1 MNVMTIEDFGANL
14 LKTGDLDPVYNALFN
29 AQLPA
34 PTLDRVCVAY
44 WCFYHLGAAAYI
56 AEKGKTPGDFKLLMT
71 QAAANVERPKIR
83 PEGERWPRAAERR
96 HFRGE
101 QAVRAV
107 GELVYKYKTATH
119 MMNGLVNAGPN
130 MTYASVTRAAESH
143 RGFGQWIGWK
153 IADMAERV
161 LGFPVDFSD
170 ASLGIYKDPRQGAAL
185 AYYLREDTAGHM
197 VDNYRGEPWKY
208 PIGDADMK
216 TTVDYYVKHF
226 RRFKA
231 PPHGD
236 RPVNV
241 QEVETIFCK
250 YKSHYKG
257 HYPLG
262 KDIREVGH
270 GLEGWGDLAA
280 QLKAGLPQGFGVHAE

>member
-1 MNVMTIEDFGANL
+1 MNVMSLEDFGAQL
-14 LKTGDLDPVYNALFN
+14 LKTGDLDPVYIALANAR
-29 AQLPA
+29 LPA
-34 PTLDRVCVAY
+34 AVLDRVCVAY

-56 AEKGKTPGDFKLLMT
+56 AEKGASPGDFKLLMA
-71 QAAANVERPKIR
+71 QAAANTESPKIR

-107 GELVYKYKTATH
+107 GELSARYKTATL
-119 MMNGLVNAGPN
+119 MMNGLTGAGKD

-161 LGFPVDFSD
+161 LGYPVDFSQ
-170 ASLGIYKDPRQGAAL
+170 ANLGIYKDPRQGAAL
-185 AYYLREDTAGHM
+185 VYYLGELEAKRVVGSYAARPWEYPVGDTDFSAT
-197 VDNYRGEPWKY
+197 VAKY
-208 PIGDADMK
+208 
-216 TTVDYYVKHF
+216 VSHF

-231 PPHGD
+231 PPLGD

-262 KDIREVGH
+262 KDLREVGH
-270 GLEGWGDLAA
+270 GLEGWGDLAQ
-280 QLKAGLPQGFGVHAE
+280 QLKKALP

>member
-1 MNVMTIEDFGANL
+1 MNVMSVEDFGAQL
-14 LKTGDLDPVYNALFN
+14 LKTGDLDPVYIALTGAEIPF
-29 AQLPA
+29 A
-34 PTLDRVCVAY
+34 TLDRLCIAY

-56 AEKGKTPGDFKLLMT
+56 AEQGKTKKKFWNLMLD
-71 QAAANVERPKIR
+71 AAHNVEKPPIR

-96 HFRGE
+96 HFRGS
-101 QAVRAV
+101 QAIRAV
-107 GELVYKYKTATH
+107 EELAGEGRDPSAVMRGIL
-119 MMNGLVNAGPN
+119 GLLGESTN

-143 RGFGQWIGWK
+143 RGFGQWVGWK

-161 LGFPVDFSD
+161 LGYPVDFSQ
-170 ASLGIYKDPRQGAAL
+170 ANLGIYKDPRQGAAL
-185 AYYLREDTAGHM
+185 VYYLEELEAKRVVGSYAARPWEYPVGD
-197 VDNYRGEPWKY
+197 VDFSATVAKY
-208 PIGDADMK
+208 
-216 TTVDYYVKHF
+216 VSHF

-231 PPHGD
+231 PPLGD

-262 KDIREVGH
+262 KDLREVGH
-270 GLEGWGDLAA
+270 GLEGWGDLAQ
-280 QLKAGLPQGFGVHAE
+280 QLKKALP